1 MIELNVQI
9 KLIIFSL
16 IYGFLFSI
24 ILDIIYPFIKKRK
37 KVSRLGLSF
46 LLVMLMAI
54 VYFVAIDKIG
64 YVIFHIYSIFAIV
77 VGFVLYDIIIGVI
90 AKKSKIRN

>member
-54 VYFVAIDKIG
+54 IYFVAIDKIG

-90 AKKSKIRN
+90 AKKSKR

>member
-77 VGFVLYDIIIGVI
+77 VGFVLYDIII
-90 AKKSKIRN
+90 SKIE

>member
-90 AKKSKIRN
+90 AKKSKR

>member
-54 VYFVAIDKIG
+54 IYFVAIDKIG

-90 AKKSKIRN
+90 AKKSKRW

>member
-37 KVSRLGLSF
+37 KVSRSGLSF

-90 AKKSKIRN
+90 AKKSKR

>member
-54 VYFVAIDKIG
+54 IYFVAIDKIG

-77 VGFVLYDIIIGVI
+77 VGFVLYDIIISVI
-90 AKKSKIRN
+90 AKKSKR

>member
-90 AKKSKIRN
+90 AKKSKRW